1 MNMKLSISLIQD
13 LRYHSRMSSMP
24 FRYCVSFDEP
34 CIVLG
39 RMDVNMCSLQNVNK
53 EEIQIG
59 YSTCILRIHD
69 VETLVGPDV
78 PLVTMADALEDEE
91 DLGVLIPGTYDV
103 HAAVTVFVKEPNC
116 GVKARSLRSSL
127 RLVLP

>member
-1 MNMKLSISLIQD
+1 
-13 LRYHSRMSSMP
+13 
-24 FRYCVSFDEP
+24 
-34 CIVLG
+34 
-39 RMDVNMCSLQNVNK
+39 MCSLQNVNK